1 MSVKVVYESEAC
13 DCCLLWVANNDDSS
27 CRDYYGHKHRHA
39 KVSKRVIR
47 QIAEEYPGATGLSI
61 VPAYDPEDDGDN
73 SVEMVGCEFCGQSAC
88 YMYGYPVAVLASVP
102 GAHNV

>member
-13 DCCLLWVANNDDSS
+13 DCCLLWVADNDDSS
-27 CRDYYGHKHRHA
+27 CRDYSDHKHRHA

-47 QIAEEYPGATGLSI
+47 QIAEEYP
-61 VPAYDPEDDGDN
+61 
-73 SVEMVGCEFCGQSAC
+73 
-88 YMYGYPVAVLASVP
+88 VAVLASVP